1 MSSTP
6 TFDQAVAAFQRGDIE
21 QARKLAEAAERSEPS
36 APLHHL
42 LGLIDCRMGRL
53 DGGIEWLRKASEAEP
68 SNVGFRVMLARALS
82 DAGQHGEAF
91 DVATEPR
98 GTSPAELALWHARGE
113 AALAADEPE
122 HAANAWRVLS
132 QARPDDWRAWANQGQ
147 ALARL
152 DRWDEAASAFKRAA
166 TLNPADHELGRN
178 LLSALSK
185 SGDFEE
191 AAAALEQLLE
201 ASGDDLLSRL
211 SLARLLADL
220 GRDSE
225 SLAQLDKAARLSLG
239 DGAARADHRMI
250 AIALGPDDPGRG
262 SLSDDQSK
270 AVRELALLLERTNR
284 TDELKGL
291 LDDAHARD
299 VPEKQVAY
307 PAAALALREGEV
319 AEARRLLALEKPDAD
334 PVRRFRLLARIEEAA
349 GNPEAAFAAS
359 ESMNAATRD
368 YEGWIERG
376 ARLRSGLRQFAR
388 QLTPEW
394 ARRVSTATPGSRRS
408 PAFLVGF
415 PRSGTTLLDTFL
427 MGHPDTA
434 VLEELHMLRA
444 AESVLGPIADAP
456 RWTQRDLE
464 RARAAYF
471 EDLDQHV
478 GPGFNGL
485 AVDKLPLNMVAL
497 PMIHAL
503 FPDARIIFA
512 QRHPCDCVLSGFMQS
527 FALNDAMA
535 CFLTIEGAADLY
547 DSAMT
552 VFTRSSEIF
561 RSPVH
566 YLVYEQL
573 VATPEQTL
581 RPLVDFLGLDWKPEL
596 LDHRKT
602 ARSRGAINTPS
613 YDQVVRPL
621 DKGATGKWKA
631 YSEQMKPVLPI
642 LLPWAER
649 LGYAD

>member
-21 QARKLAEAAERSEPS
+21 KARELAQAAERSAPS
-36 APLHHL
+36 PSLHHL
-42 LGLIDCRMGRL
+42 LGLIDCRTGLL
-53 DGGIEWLRKASEAEP
+53 DTGIGWLRKASEAEP

-82 DAGQHGEAF
+82 DGGRHRDALDA
-91 DVATEPR
+91 AIEPR

-122 HAANAWRVLS
+122 HAAKAWRVLS
-132 QARPDDWRAWANQGQ
+132 QARPDDWRAWANEGQ

-166 TLNPADHELGRN
+166 SLNPADQELGRN

-185 SGDFEE
+185 TGDFEE

-239 DGAARADHRMI
+239 NGAADHPFI
-250 AIALGPDDPGRG
+250 AIALGPDDPGSG
-262 SLSDDQSK
+262 PLSDGQSK

-284 TDELKGL
+284 TEELKSL
-291 LDDAHARD
+291 LDDAQARD
-299 VPEKQVAY
+299 VPEKRVAY
-307 PAAALALREGEV
+307 PAAALALRDGKV
-319 AEARRLLALEKPDAD
+319 ADARRLLALEEPDAD
-334 PVRRFRLLARIEEAA
+334 PVRRYRLLARIEEAA
-349 GNPEAAFAAS
+349 GDPDAAFAAS
-359 ESMNAATRD
+359 ESMNGATRD
-368 YEGWIERG
+368 YEGWIKRG

-394 ARRVSTATPGSRRS
+394 ARRVSTATPGCRRS

-444 AESVLGPIADAP
+444 AESVLGPITDAP
-456 RWTQRDLE
+456 RWTGRDLE
-464 RARAAYF
+464 RARDAYF

-478 GPGFNGL
+478 GPGFDGL
-485 AVDKLPLNMVAL
+485 AIDKLPLNMVAL

-527 FALNDAMA
+527 FAVNDAMA

-547 DSAMT
+547 DAAMT
-552 VFTRSSEIF
+552 VFTRSSELF
-561 RSPVH
+561 ASPVH

-573 VATPEQTL
+573 VTAPAQAL
-581 RPLVDFLGLDWKPEL
+581 RPLVGFLGLDWKPEL

-621 DKGATGKWKA
+621 DKAPTGRWKHYA
-631 YSEQMKPVLPI
+631 GQMAPVLPI
-642 LLPWAER
+642 LLPWAKR